1 MSTGIDMTNVSL
13 CVTQT
18 LGPLL
23 AAASRLLYLYRAFV
37 RVPLNKSD
45 VSSAP
50 VIPKPWFAE
59 PVGGQK
65 D

>member
-1 MSTGIDMTNVSL
+1 MTNVGP

-18 LGPLL
+18 LGPVL
-23 AAASRLLYLYRAFV
+23 AAASRLLYLYRTFV
-37 RVPLNKSD
+37 CVPLNKSD

-50 VIPKPWFAE
+50 VIPKPWSAE
-59 PVGGQK
+59 PVGGRK